1 MKVDRPPEFHT
12 VTPRMVVSDAAGAV
26 EFLRTVFDAVGEVQ
40 AERPTEVRIGDSLV
54 MVTST
59 TEREPFPA
67 FLYVYV
73 GDADLAYNRAL
84 NAGAMSLEAPFNTPY
99 GDRRAMVRD
108 PFGNVFQIAHRTD
121 GGEMFGLSSP
131 DQPRLASSN
140 ASAVAA
146 RSSTPRSRLSLTLCA
161 CVAGSSTP
169 VTRIADF
176 GNAAAN
182 SAMNGIEPPIPMSIG
197 SVPQACRNAA
207 RAAS

>member
-40 AERPTEVRIGDSLV
+40 PERPTEVRIGDSLV
-54 MVTST
+54 MVTSA

-73 GDADLAYNRAL
+73 GDADLAYTRAL

-121 GGEMFGLSSP
+121 DG
-131 DQPRLASSN
+131 
-140 ASAVAA
+140 
-146 RSSTPRSRLSLTLCA
+146 
-161 CVAGSSTP
+161 
-169 VTRIADF
+169 
-176 GNAAAN
+176 
-182 SAMNGIEPPIPMSIG
+182 
-197 SVPQACRNAA
+197 
-207 RAAS
+207 